1 MDDVVVLVVVIF
13 AYTICMMG
21 GLYKHLIS
29 AYFYFPFFLYLS
41 LDAIVH
47 VVRCF
52 EDEDVIHVDGT
63 GKF

>member
-21 GLYKHLIS
+21 GLYDLTS
-29 AYFYFPFFLYLS
+29 AYFYLPFFLYLS